1 MKVKELYSATISFN
15 EEGVLLVKFKDNVE
29 VGIGEAIELVDV
41 SLELV
46 AGKSFY
52 LLVDARDIASS
63 MDHESRK
70 YIAGHKEYNKLN
82 IAQAIIVNTTQIRL
96 IANFYFKF
104 YGHVN
109 PVKVFTR
116 MDEGRKWLL
125 SKA

>member
-1 MKVKELYSATISFN
+1 MKIRELYSATITFD

-52 LLVDARDIASS
+52 LLVDARDIFSS

-70 YIAGHKEYNKLN
+70 YIAGHEEYNRLN
-82 IAQAIIVNTTQIRL
+82 IAQAIIVNNMHIRL

-109 PVKVFTR
+109 PVKVFTDI
-116 MDEGRKWLL
+116 DEGKRWLL
-125 SKA
+125 TNS